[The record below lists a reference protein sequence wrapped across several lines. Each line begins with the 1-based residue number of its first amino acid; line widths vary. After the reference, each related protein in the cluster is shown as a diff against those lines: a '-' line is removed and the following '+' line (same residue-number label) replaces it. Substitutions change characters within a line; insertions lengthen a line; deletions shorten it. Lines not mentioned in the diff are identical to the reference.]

1 MKTELHPEILLD
13 YLDDYEEYLKDN
25 NLCLEELS
33 FEDSFD
39 ELREIVSRFIAK
51 KPIGNHYSTFRCP
64 TCDSRIRSGMGS
76 SSHTRDDR
84 CRKCGQLINW
94 NNVIGV

>member
-1 MKTELHPEILLD
+1 MKDLHPELLLE
-13 YLDDYEEYLKDN
+13 YLDDYEYCLKDN
-25 NLCLEELS
+25 NLCLEKLS

-64 TCDSRIRSGMGS
+64 ICDARIRSGMGS
-76 SSHTRDDR
+76 SSHTQDER
-84 CRKCGQLINW
+84 CRKCGQLIDCSNMK
-94 NNVIGV
+94 